1 MWEPID
7 RQYLLQKGDQLTK
20 FQLAK
25 LKKSKRFCLLSNNDA
40 NYRELWNSS
49 LCTVIR
55 HRPNG
60 HTRRSWSNDYKTKKV
75 QKSDGQQFHQFQQ
88 DEQSTLT
95 SSYWTQEKDHDIWLG
110 TPGCGLKQAQQCGG
124 AKPTWE
130 LTVELRTINPL
141 YYKLCWCIV
150 EYYILFICHKV

>member
-60 HTRRSWSNDYKTKKV
+60 HTRRSWSNDYKIKKV
-75 QKSDGQQFHQFQQ
+75 KKSDGQQFHQFQQ
-88 DEQSTLT
+88 NEPSQII
-95 SSYWTQEKDHDIWLG
+95 EHKKEHDIWRWKSRSWFLERHRN
-110 TPGCGLKQAQQCGG
+110 LADLNLLM
-124 AKPTWE
+124 WSH
-130 LTVELRTINPL
+130 LSS
-141 YYKLCWCIV
+141 
-150 EYYILFICHKV
+150 LFITWSSTENADINKR